1 VFVREKE
8 SYTTRPSSSLL
19 CRSNN
24 QKKNLPSLDT
34 VKKGDT
40 HLSTE
45 QQQTTPNNYY
55 IMSAL
60 AVGAAV
66 GALGMEAA
74 KRLSASSLSLSPA
87 TEQYESTRSSN
98 LKDKNVG
105 ILAIEVYT
113 PSTYIEQKELEEHS
127 GVSAG
132 KYTLGLGQD
141 GLGFCGDSEDVNS
154 LALTVVHSLLE
165 K

>member
-1 VFVREKE
+1 MT
-8 SYTTRPSSSLL
+8 S
-19 CRSNN
+19 
-24 QKKNLPSLDT
+24 
-34 VKKGDT
+34 
-40 HLSTE
+40 
-45 QQQTTPNNYY
+45 
-55 IMSAL
+55 L

-66 GALGMEAA
+66 GAIGMEAA
-74 KRLSASSLSLSPA
+74 KRLSASSLSLSP
-87 TEQYESTRSSN
+87 TQDQYVSSN
-98 LKDKNVG
+98 ATSSDNNCKNVG

-113 PSTYIEQKELEEHS
+113 PSTYITQTELEEHT

-141 GLGFCGDSEDVNS
+141 GLGFCGDAEDVNS

>member
-1 VFVREKE
+1 
-8 SYTTRPSSSLL
+8 
-19 CRSNN
+19 
-24 QKKNLPSLDT
+24 
-34 VKKGDT
+34 
-40 HLSTE
+40 
-45 QQQTTPNNYY
+45 
-55 IMSAL
+55 MSAL